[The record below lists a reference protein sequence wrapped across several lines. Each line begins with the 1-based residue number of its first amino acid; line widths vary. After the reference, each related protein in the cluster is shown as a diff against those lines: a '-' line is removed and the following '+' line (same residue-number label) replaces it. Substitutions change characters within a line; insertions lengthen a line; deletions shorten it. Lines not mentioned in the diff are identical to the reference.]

1 MKKIMCAILTLCML
15 LSTCTFVIAASG
27 DIAGSIYSTD
37 IKACINGVWVDSY
50 NIGGKTVVIVE
61 DITSQYAYSEPLRT
75 LVLTELNPEYLV
87 SGNKAYSQKS
97 GMVVGKIYETD
108 IKTYFRGKE
117 LTSYSLNGKMAV
129 VVEEL
134 GGDNTFSE
142 LGTKFI
148 WNEDERTISVESM
161 YRYPYEFREKLEN
174 EHWNIVLEEKDGA
187 LSAKIEEAPLQ
198 GGNILC
204 EMEIPDNSIIPVF
217 YDGDIIGYRCKF
229 PDVVFAENE
238 DGTYTLE
245 NGKNQRDVDY
255 LYTDKISDII
265 SQKETVK
272 LSADDWMK
280 YLENR
285 TLMTVKERFETDE
298 YIFLYAFFAHT
309 HGGTQGL
316 IKLNKEDGKRIDY
329 DKSFE
334 SVSLYNQ
341 KYFEDVRI
349 DRENE
354 KVYLHYDVDYIIDLK
369 TDEIKAVDSI
379 ATDIGIGTGD
389 GQPSAENIEAAK
401 TSQSEY
407 KLTADGEEKL
417 VNGFIA
423 SEFYYANMLPLKE
436 TFEFLNIG
444 YSFENNLLIIDT
456 SKAKKFE
463 YEKTEKKADIFGE
476 TEVNYLYVDKALIDG
491 EEDEI
496 TYKYISG
503 HFENTSEGKAAAKPY
518 VCNGKVYINDSF
530 IKQLCDK

>member
-1 MKKIMCAILTLCML
+1 
-15 LSTCTFVIAASG
+15 
-27 DIAGSIYSTD
+27 
-37 IKACINGVWVDSY
+37 
-50 NIGGKTVVIVE
+50 
-61 DITSQYAYSEPLRT
+61 
-75 LVLTELNPEYLV
+75 
-87 SGNKAYSQKS
+87 
-97 GMVVGKIYETD
+97 
-108 IKTYFRGKE
+108 
-117 LTSYSLNGKMAV
+117 
-129 VVEEL
+129 
-134 GGDNTFSE
+134 
-142 LGTKFI
+142 
-148 WNEDERTISVESM
+148 
-161 YRYPYEFREKLEN
+161 
-174 EHWNIVLEEKDGA
+174 
-187 LSAKIEEAPLQ
+187 
-198 GGNILC
+198 
-204 EMEIPDNSIIPVF
+204 
-217 YDGDIIGYRCKF
+217 
-229 PDVVFAENE
+229 
-238 DGTYTLE
+238 
-245 NGKNQRDVDY
+245 
-255 LYTDKISDII
+255 
-265 SQKETVK
+265 
-272 LSADDWMK
+272 
-280 YLENR
+280 
-285 TLMTVKERFETDE
+285 MTVKERFETDE

-354 KVYLHYDVDYIIDLK
+354 KVYLHYDVDYVIDLK

-379 ATDIGIGTGD
+379 ITDIGIGTGD

-407 KLTADGEEKL
+407 KIIADGEEKL

-463 YEKTEKKADIFGE
+463 YEKTEKTADIFGE

-503 HFENTSEGKAAAKPY
+503 HFENTSEGKAVAKPY